1 MTVVIFVVEGVVVWP
16 YALAMAVAAIVG
28 GYLGAHF
35 ARRLPA
41 VYVRALVIV
50 IGFSLGG
57 YYLWKEF
64 Q

>member
-1 MTVVIFVVEGVVVWP
+1 MVVWH

-28 GYLGAHF
+28 GYLGADF

-57 YYLWKEF
+57 YYLWKQF